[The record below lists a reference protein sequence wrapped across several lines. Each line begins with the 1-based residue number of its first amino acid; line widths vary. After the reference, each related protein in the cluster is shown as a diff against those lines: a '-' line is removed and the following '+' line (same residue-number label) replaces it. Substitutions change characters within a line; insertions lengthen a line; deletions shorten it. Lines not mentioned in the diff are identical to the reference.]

1 MNGVGLFPHLAAAER
16 QQLSCFLRH
25 TPETSSYKTRVRG
38 FRRPP
43 SGRFP
48 RCRARRFT
56 IATGSDRC
64 DYEIVSG
71 RPVWPN
77 RDPLEERGGINLYG
91 FVGNNPSNATDP
103 DGLLL
108 AQVGFGLLGG
118 AVDLGLQLLSND
130 GRWDCVSWTSVGI
143 TAVATGLGY
152 GLGGT
157 LSKIDTAVGRAA
169 RVLDKAA
176 KKEGSPDQLH
186 EEASSRCEIRT
197 QGGAY
202 RDCRFRGSA
211 SREIRDPSNGK

>member
-1 MNGVGLFPHLAAAER
+1 MICDQISRNPR
-16 QQLSCFLRH
+16 RN
-25 TPETSSYKTRVRG
+25 TSRVRPSNLACSPLLTRCRRL
-38 FRRPP
+38 RRPGDRI
-43 SGRFP
+43 GR
-48 RCRARRFT
+48 
-56 IATGSDRC
+56 
-64 DYEIVSG
+64 
-71 RPVWPN
+71 WPN

-176 KKEGSPDQLH
+176 KKKGPLTNYMKKQVADAKSARKGALTGIAVFGGVQ
-186 EEASSRCEIRT
+186 AGKYAIRQT
-197 QGGAY
+197 ESE
-202 RDCRFRGSA
+202 RSD
-211 SREIRDPSNGK
+211 GKESCP